1 MTIGRDLLNVP
12 MGDMIREMAFAIS
25 DAQIQLDEGSMKVA
39 EMMGGRQTVQ
49 TRASFFN
56 RNPKTRIEDT
66 RVFFGHEFMTRG
78 QAEALRDSIPDS
90 ATGVEKLQREMLDEA
105 APGGDQDENEEV
117 RIPSLVSMLELGFS
131 PTFYQFVDTI
141 IEVKIAIKMTET
153 ITEDESETETSRD
166 SESEGEHRGLRQLFS
181 GGSSSR
187 SSTVETT
194 QVDASYSSKYSYSAE
209 GSSLLRTKLVPVPPP
224 AALEERV
231 QMMIEAERRHLAA
244 REKD

>member
-25 DAQIQLDEGSMKVA
+25 DAQIKLDEGSMKVA

-49 TRASFFN
+49 TRASLFN
-56 RNPKTRIEDT
+56 RNPKTRIHDT

-78 QAEALRDSIPDS
+78 QAEALRDSIPES

-105 APGGDQDENEEV
+105 ASGSNKDEEV

-153 ITEDESETETSRD
+153 ITEDESETETVRD

-187 SSTVETT
+187 SSRVETT

-244 REKD
+244 REES

>member
-25 DAQIQLDEGSMKVA
+25 DAQIKLDEGSMKVA

-49 TRASFFN
+49 TRSSLFN
-56 RNPKTRIEDT
+56 RNPKTSTRDT
-66 RVFFGHEFMTRG
+66 RVFFGHEFMTRS
-78 QAEALRDSIPDS
+78 QAAALRDTIPDS

-105 APGGDQDENEEV
+105 ANGGSDQDEEV

-141 IEVKIAIKMTET
+141 IEVKIAIKMTES
-153 ITEDESETETSRD
+153 ITEDESETETTEESD
-166 SESEGEHRGLRQLFS
+166 SEGGHRGLRQLFS